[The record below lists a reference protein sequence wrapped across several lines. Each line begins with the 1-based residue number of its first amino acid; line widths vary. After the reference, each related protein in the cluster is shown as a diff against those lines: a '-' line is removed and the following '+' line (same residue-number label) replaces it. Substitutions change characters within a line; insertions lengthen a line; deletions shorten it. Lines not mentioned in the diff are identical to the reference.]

1 MTRGGAASSTKE
13 TMKRNEKTVRT
24 LIGALILAAGV
35 WGCRGSSEA
44 RGEGGPNAHAARSG
58 GGPGRPGAGERGGH
72 GSRGG
77 EPKAAAVPVEV
88 AAVSRRSVSAYLETN
103 GVLEAENEVDIVAR
117 TSGPIVEL
125 AAEEG
130 MRVKKGQLLA
140 RIDDEP
146 HLAEVE
152 LATVALR
159 EAQRSYERANEA
171 REANIISQ
179 ADYDQALAAMES
191 AQARLASSRILLGY
205 TRISAP
211 FDAVVVE
218 REVKLAET
226 VTGNQKLFRVS
237 DFDPLLCPI
246 QVPEKEL
253 SRLKLGQPAH
263 LEVEAWSGER
273 FGARVLRLSPVV
285 DAESGT
291 IKVTLE
297 VESRGKLSPGM
308 FASVFLETDTHDD
321 VLAIP
326 KAALSL
332 DSLGDTVYVAA
343 GELAGRRE
351 VKLGYEEAEF
361 VEVLSGLSESDR
373 VVVVGQD
380 GLSDG
385 TPINVL
391 AGPGAASRGPGPPVH
406 AADGRSA
413 EESASHG
420 PPAGPRGERRFGPGG
435 PRRDLSQLSP
445 EELERIKQRMRERGL
460 SDEQIEERLL
470 RRQERQ

>member
-1 MTRGGAASSTKE
+1 MPGS
-13 TMKRNEKTVRT
+13 
-24 LIGALILAAGV
+24 AG
-35 WGCRGSSEA
+35 S
-44 RGEGGPNAHAARSG
+44 
-58 GGPGRPGAGERGGH
+58 GGH
-72 GSRGG
+72 GSAGA
-77 EPKAAAVPVEV
+77 EPKAGAVPVEV

-103 GVLEAENEVDIVAR
+103 GVLEAENEVDLVAR

-130 MRVKKGQLLA
+130 MRLKKGQLLA

-146 HLAEVE
+146 HRADVE
-152 LATVALR
+152 LSTVALR
-159 EAQRSYERANEA
+159 EAQRAYERAQEA
-171 REANIISQ
+171 WEAKIISQ

-191 AQARLASSRILLGY
+191 AEARLTSSRILLSY
-205 TRISAP
+205 TRIVAP
-211 FDAVVVE
+211 FDAVVIE
-218 REVKLAET
+218 RVVKLAENIT
-226 VTGNQKLFRVS
+226 SNQRLFRVS

-273 FGARVLRLSPVV
+273 FTAKVLRLSPVV
-285 DAESGT
+285 DAASGT

-297 VESRGKLSPGM
+297 VDTLGKLSPGM
-308 FASVFLETDTHDD
+308 FASVFLETDTHDNA
-321 VLAIP
+321 LAIP

-332 DSLGDTVYVAA
+332 DSLGDTVYVAD

-351 VKLGYEEAEF
+351 VTLGYEEAEF
-361 VEVLSGLSESDR
+361 VEVLSGLNESDR

-391 AGPGAASRGPGPPVH
+391 AGPGAAAKRPDPPVQ
-406 AADGRSA
+406 AANGRSGA
-413 EESASHG
+413 EA
-420 PPAGPRGERRFGPGG
+420 PPHAPGAGPREGRELG
-435 PRRDLSQLSP
+435 PRGPLSP
-445 EELERIKQRMRERGL
+445 EDLERMKQRMRERGL
-460 SDEQIEERLL
+460 TEEQIEERL
-470 RRQERQ
+470 RRRREQQ